1 MRILYLL
8 LIMACFELEA
18 DAQSTRFVKWLDD
31 GHFITT
37 QPDGKTQLQVDA
49 RTGKEIP
56 YSQPATLESKLPKG
70 VRATPAN
77 SNLSPSGQQLAVVD
91 AGDLY
96 LLSHDGTYRQLTA
109 NPEEEKT
116 PIFSP
121 DGTKLAYTRAHNLY
135 VLDLTTGLE
144 RQLSSDGSDVILNGY
159 ASWVYWEEILG
170 RGSWY
175 CAFYWSPD
183 SRQIA
188 YLRFDDTPV
197 PQFPIYHA
205 EGSDMTHGFLEIQR
219 YPKAGDPLPDVR
231 LGIAD
236 IQSGKTTWVEQDPT
250 LAYTAWVYWT
260 PGNKLLFQQM
270 NRDQN
275 QLHLRLAE
283 PSTGTSTSIYHESRP
298 TWVEFFE
305 DIKFLSGEQGFILRS
320 FRNDWENLYHYD
332 YSGKL
337 VHQLTQV
344 NWRITDVLHIDEANR
359 KIYFA
364 GTGATGTGTERH
376 LFVAGL
382 DGSGFRQLTQ
392 GAGTHQTTLS
402 PGATYFADAFSSMD
416 NPGTLHIR
424 EVQGKHVLPVGKA
437 APNPNADKNVKVEL
451 FTIPSTDGF
460 NLPAYW
466 VLPPNFDPSKKY
478 PIIFD
483 IYGGPDAGRISNSF
497 RNYSNDKLLQ
507 AGVILFSV
515 DHRASGKFGHKGMD
529 YMHRN
534 LGKWE
539 IHDYAETV
547 KWLRQQPF
555 IDASRIG
562 IRGGSYGGYMTA
574 MALTA
579 GADFFTHGV
588 SSAPVIDW
596 RLYDNVYTERY
607 MDTPADNPEGYQAGS
622 VVTYADKLKGKLLLI
637 HGEIDDNVHLQNSM
651 QLISKLQDLGKPFEL
666 MIYPGNRHGISGQ
679 KRAHSTELADQ
690 FWFRHFGLSAP
701 K

>member
-8 LIMACFELEA
+8 LIMACFENTIE
-18 DAQSTRFVKWLDD
+18 AQSTRFVKWLDD
-31 GHFITT
+31 SHFVIS
-37 QPDGKTQLQVDA
+37 QPDGKTLLQVDA
-49 RTGKEIP
+49 RTGKELP
-56 YSQPATLESKLPKG
+56 YTATLTLESKLPNG

-77 SNLSPSGQQLAVVD
+77 SSLSPDGQQLAVSN
-91 AGDLY
+91 ANDLF
-96 LLSHDGTYRQLTA
+96 LLRSDGSYRQLTA
-109 NPEEEKT
+109 NPEEEKN
-116 PIFSP
+116 PVFSP
-121 DGTKLAYTRAHNLY
+121 DGSQLAYTRAHNLY
-135 VLDLTTGLE
+135 VLNLSTGLE
-144 RQLSSDGSDVILNGY
+144 RQLTTDGSDVILNGY

-170 RGSWY
+170 RTSWY
-175 CAFYWSPD
+175 RAFYWSPD

-188 YLRFDDTPV
+188 FLRFDDTPV

-219 YPKAGDPLPDVR
+219 YPKAGDPLPEVR
-231 LGIAD
+231 LGVAD
-236 IQSGKTTWVEQDPT
+236 VYSGQTTWVEQDPALT
-250 LAYTAWVYWT
+250 YTAWVFWT
-260 PGNKLLFQQM
+260 PTNQLLFQQM

-275 QLHLRLAE
+275 TLHIQLAN
-283 PSTGTSTSIYHESRP
+283 PASGKTTTICQESRP

-305 DIKFLSGEQGFILRS
+305 DIKFLSGNQGFILRS
-320 FRNDWENLYHYD
+320 FRDDWENLYHYD

-337 VHQLTQV
+337 VQRITQV
-344 NWRITDVLHIDEANR
+344 TWRVTDVLHIDETAR

-364 GTGATGTGTERH
+364 GTGSNGSGTERH

-392 GAGTHQTTLS
+392 DAGTHQTTLS
-402 PGATYFADAFSSMD
+402 PGATYFADAFSSVD
-416 NPGTLHIR
+416 NPGTTHIR
-424 EVQGKHVLPVGKA
+424 DMQGKHALPIGKSQ
-437 APNPNADKNVKVEL
+437 PNSNTEKGIRVEL
-451 FTIPSTDGF
+451 LHIPSTDGF
-460 NLPAYW
+460 NLPGYW
-466 VLPPNFDPSKKY
+466 VLPPGFDPTKKY
-478 PIIFD
+478 PLIFD
-483 IYGGPDAGRISNSF
+483 IYGGPDAGRVSNSF

-539 IHDYAETV
+539 MHDYAETV

-555 IDASRIG
+555 IDSTRIG

-579 GADFFTHGV
+579 GANYFTHGV

-607 MDTPADNPEGYQAGS
+607 MDTPADNPQGYHDGS
-622 VVTYADKLKGKLLLI
+622 VVTYADQLKGKLLLI
-637 HGEIDDNVHLQNSM
+637 HGEIDDNVHMQNSM

-666 MIYPGNRHGISGQ
+666 MIYPGNRHGIGGV
-679 KRAHSTELADQ
+679 KRTHSVELADQ
-690 FWFRHFGLSAP
+690 FWFRHFGLGARQ
-701 K
+701 